1 MVPGEF
7 LFFLYNGQA
16 MIHIDSV
23 YKTFKSDIGIPEIK
37 AVKGVS
43 LQVDRGKILGIIGP
57 NGAGKSTL
65 LKMILG
71 FNAPDSGTIEI
82 NGLSPLNPESRN
94 AMGYLPENPYYYDHL
109 TTDELLDFCGKTA
122 GMDKEKL
129 ATRADRLLEITRL
142 TEARGSKLSSY
153 SKGMTQRAGLCF
165 ALIHDPEIVI
175 LDEPMSGL
183 DPIGRK
189 MVFDLI
195 IDLKERGKT
204 VLFCSHILTDV
215 EKLCDTITI
224 MAKGRVLQKLT
235 REDIFQEN
243 RDLETIFLEAVT
255 GDHNEKIP
263 A

>member
-1 MVPGEF
+1 
-7 LFFLYNGQA
+7 
-16 MIHIDSV
+16 MITAIQNQSVMIKIDKII
-23 YKTFKSDIGIPEIK
+23 KTFKSDLGRPEIR
-37 AVKGVS
+37 AVRGVS
-43 LQVDRGKILGIIGP
+43 LQVDKGQILGIIGP

-71 FNAPDSGTIEI
+71 FTTPDSGSIEI

-109 TTDELLDFCGKTA
+109 TTDELLVFCGKTA
-122 GMDKEKL
+122 GMDKALFK
-129 ATRADRLLEITRL
+129 ARAAELLRITNL
-142 TEARGSKLSSY
+142 TEARGAKLSSY

-165 ALIHDPEIVI
+165 ALIHDPDIVI

-224 MAKGRVLQKLT
+224 MAKGKARRQLT
-235 REDIFQEN
+235 RTDMIQEN

-255 GDHNEKIP
+255 SDHHEKVS

>member
-1 MVPGEF
+1 
-7 LFFLYNGQA
+7 
-16 MIHIDSV
+16 MIQIDSV
-23 YKTFKSDIGIPEIK
+23 KKTFKSDIGRPEIR
-37 AVKGVS
+37 AVRGVT
-43 LQVDRGKILGIIGP
+43 LQVGKGQILGIIGP

-65 LKMILG
+65 LKMLLG
-71 FNAPDSGTIEI
+71 FTTPDSGSIEI
-82 NGLSPLNPESRN
+82 KGLSPLNPESRN

-109 TTDELLDFCGKTA
+109 TTDELLLFCGKTA
-122 GMDKEKL
+122 GMDRELFKD
-129 ATRADRLLEITRL
+129 RAAELLKITNL

-165 ALIHDPEIVI
+165 ALIHDPKIVI

-195 IDLKERGKT
+195 INLKARGKT

-224 MAKGRVLQKLT
+224 MAEGKVRRDLT
-235 REDIFQEN
+235 KADILLEN
-243 RDLETIFLEAVT
+243 RDLETIFLETVNY
-255 GDHNEKIP
+255 DRMEKRP